1 MIEDEVNRLKQ
12 DEDMLKQEYIDI
24 QNKESDLLNKITEK
38 YGEGSLDI
46 C

>member
-1 MIEDEVNRLKQ
+1 MRIS
-12 DEDMLKQEYIDI
+12 LKQEYIDI

-46 C
+46 ATGEFIPIPKN